1 MKFSLRQATW
11 IFAISVGL
19 LFTPGLAQSQDNHG
33 GGQDRGQGNQQG
45 DRHDNDQ
52 NDRGQGNQQGDRH
65 DNDQNDRHR
74 DHRDGLPYGGYMQ
87 TCRDVQTYG
96 STLQASC
103 EKRNG
108 SWRQTSLRHFNRCVS
123 SIENNNGKL
132 VCSR

>member
-52 NDRGQGNQQGDRH
+52 NDR
-65 DNDQNDRHR
+65 HR

-96 STLQASC
+96 STLQATC